1 MKFKLGRKVLEFDSR
16 VAAEREA
23 KRLGVKCQI
32 VMDSLPE
39 LVERLTADL
48 DRYEREI
55 EQQRDMIKALEDYVA
70 DLESAV
76 RTASSLGQVL
86 RKRK

>member
-32 VMDSLPE
+32 VMESLPE

-55 EQQRDMIKALEDYVA
+55 EQQKQLIKALEEYVV
-70 DLESAV
+70 DLESGI
-76 RTASSLGQVL
+76 RTASSLGQLL